1 LDLLQKKLNIFLSY
15 DVNRQDQQVDCFENK
30 EINFS
35 ISWFPSVQTYYTEY
49 MQKRIKVM
57 KGLKEASDESLEEEA
72 KDMMNHPCF
81 ILAHELFDALPVH

>member
-1 LDLLQKKLNIFLSY
+1 VLLTH
-15 DVNRQDQQVDCFENK
+15 CFENK

-57 KGLKEASDESLEEEA
+57 KGLKEGSDESLEEEA